1 MVPMFQGIAI
11 FAVFGLVLVVAYV
24 ALIGRRKDY
33 EANESEEDQLS
44 DEEFRRIEF
53 GDEDI

>member
-1 MVPMFQGIAI
+1 MFQGILL

-33 EANESEEDQLS
+33 EADESDADRLS
-44 DEEFRRIEF
+44 DEDFRRIEF